1 MSKHKKHHVKKHHW
15 HNGALKTVEHFFD
28 TIEEALEHAKSST
41 ASVVKVYNTDGELVH
56 NTQST
61 TSGPSYA

>member
-15 HNGALKTVEHFFD
+15 HNGVLKTVEHYFD
-28 TIEEALEHAKSST
+28 SMEEAMAHANRSN
-41 ASVVKVYNTDGELVH
+41 APVVKVYNTDGELVY
-56 NTQST
+56 NIGA

>member
-28 TIEEALEHAKSST
+28 TIEEALEHATSST